1 MIELIHLLLSSIST
15 IISIVAI
22 SLTIRQYYLSKRVN
36 ILRPH
41 SDRLAEAF
49 EAWLESKLFLP
60 DVLNPKN
67 IPEDATLV
75 SFPTPKGDLSALPF
89 AMEHLKTGYQEQYQ
103 LLESLKERI
112 VEHNDRVERFV
123 QSLREDLK
131 RDLGLPEAPAE
142 PSYAYYR
149 RMVVNILSKISSG
162 YPKGEPKIK
171 EEIKR
176 NGKGWRLEWDGSG
189 LVVGSEEDCRK
200 AQLIVKKYC
209 TSEEIVNRTKE
220 FLKDAE
226 ILEKERASLKESLRI
241 KIVSK
246 IKVGGVIKGK
256 CEACTDTDVL
266 SFKLAK

>member
-41 SDRLAEAF
+41 SDRLAEVF
-49 EAWLESKLFLP
+49 ETWLESRLFLP
-60 DVLNPKN
+60 SVLNPKN
-67 IPEDATLV
+67 IPEDATLI
-75 SFPTPKGDLSALPF
+75 SLPTPKGDLSALPF
-89 AMEHLKTGYQEQYQ
+89 AVEHLKTGYQEQYR
-103 LLESLKERI
+103 LLKSLEER
-112 VEHNDRVERFV
+112 VSKHNDRMERFV
-123 QSLREDLK
+123 QSLCEDIK

-149 RMVVNILSKISSG
+149 RIVVKILSKISSG
-162 YPKGEPKIK
+162 YPKGELKI

-176 NGKGWRLEWDGSG
+176 NGKKWRLEWDGSS
-189 LVVGSEEDCRK
+189 LVVGTEEDCRK
-200 AQLIVKKYC
+200 AQSIVKKYC

-226 ILEKERASLKESLRI
+226 ILEKGRVLLEESLRVNL
-241 KIVSK
+241 VSK
-246 IKVGGVIKGK
+246 IKIGDIIKGK

-266 SFKLAK
+266 SFKLPK